1 MCPRSLQEAD
11 FLDLLRSTFPQ
22 LAGNDRP
29 LEVFK
34 ADRGRRLQ
42 RLRVKTLTP
51 AEICRAMKSTGAGQ
65 SALYIRVKVDAAAAS
80 RIFFVMLHHL
90 Q

>member
-1 MCPRSLQEAD
+1 MICPRSLPEPD
-11 FLDLLRSTFPQ
+11 FLDLLSATFPQ

-42 RLRVKTLTP
+42 RLRVRSLTP
-51 AEICRAMKSTGAGQ
+51 AEICRAIKATGTGQ
-65 SALYIRVKVDAAAAS
+65 SALYVRVKVDAVIHFIIS
-80 RIFFVMLHHL
+80 
-90 Q
+90 